1 MRVLRRDYDFGSILL
16 GSLGENER
24 VLRIRL
30 QILISLGV
38 LIPNAIGAGLAILI
52 ATVGVR
58 KPSMF
63 QVHLWWINFLVL
75 PIYVGAAFV
84 IGQVYGMTT
93 VMRRL
98 RWSRLQ
104 QVPTAADGRYVMRIP
119 MVLARLQL
127 FFWLIAVVLFTTLYG
142 LQDWNMTAKVGF
154 ATGISA
160 IVVSVFSYLLVEFAL
175 RPLAAQV
182 LEVNGPSVSRRS
194 GLRVRTLV
202 TWAVGTGL
210 PLIGII
216 LTAAL
221 SYAGPRM
228 SRSDLAVAM
237 LGLAGIALGTS
248 LILTMLS
255 TGSIVDPI
263 RSVKSGMK
271 RVSKGDNNVHI
282 AVYDGSEL
290 GELQEGF
297 NSMVAGLAERERMR
311 DLFGRHVG
319 REVAEAALDQKM
331 ELGGSERLVAVIFVD
346 VIGSTAL
353 AQQRS
358 PAEVVAI
365 LNRFFAVV
373 VNSISR
379 HGGLVNKFEGD
390 AVLAIFGAPVTVADA
405 AGSALAAAR
414 EITDELGIKVPELQA
429 GVGVAYGPAVAGNV
443 GAIER
448 FEYTVIGDPVNEGA
462 RLSEVA
468 KSDPGRPLA
477 SGRAIAAAAPEEARF
492 WERLD
497 TITLRGRTDATE
509 VYGPRRA

>member
-1 MRVLRRDYDFGSILL
+1 MRILRRDYDFGSILL
-16 GSLGENER
+16 GSRGESELVR
-24 VLRIRL
+24 RIRL

-38 LIPNAIGAGLAILI
+38 LIPNAIGAGLAMLI
-52 ATVGVR
+52 VTVAIR
-58 KPSMF
+58 RPSVF
-63 QVHLWWINFLVL
+63 QEHLWWINFLVL

-84 IGQVYGMTT
+84 IGLVYGTAKI
-93 VMRRL
+93 MRQL
-98 RWSRLQ
+98 RWVRHQ

-119 MVLARLQL
+119 MVLARVQL
-127 FFWLIAVVLFTTLYG
+127 FFWVIAVVLFTTLYG

-194 GLRVRTLV
+194 GLQVRTFV

-210 PLIGII
+210 PLIGVI

-221 SYAGPRM
+221 SYTGERM
-228 SRSDLAVAM
+228 SRSDLAVAV
-237 LGLAGIALGTS
+237 LALAGIALGTS
-248 LILTMLS
+248 ITLTMLS
-255 TGSIVDPI
+255 SGSIVDPI
-263 RSVKSGMK
+263 RSVKAGMK
-271 RVSKGDNNVHI
+271 RVSQGDNDVHVV
-282 AVYDGSEL
+282 VYDGSEL
-290 GELQEGF
+290 GELQQGF
-297 NSMVAGLAERERMR
+297 NSMVEGLAERERMR
-311 DLFGRHVG
+311 DIFGRHVG
-319 REVAEAALDQKM
+319 REVAEAALEQKM

-358 PAEVVAI
+358 PVEVVGI

-373 VNSISR
+373 VNAIGR

-390 AVLAIFGAPVTVADA
+390 AVLAIFGAPITVPDA

-414 EITDELGIKVPELQA
+414 EIADELRVKVPELQA
-429 GVGVAYGPAVAGNV
+429 GVGVAYGPAVAGNI

-462 RLSEVA
+462 RLSEAA
-468 KSDPGRPLA
+468 KVDPTRPMA
-477 SGRAIAAAAPEEARF
+477 SGRAIAAAAPEEARY
-492 WERLD
+492 WEHLD